1 MTKKENKTFYK
12 KVVDKL
18 MENGRA
24 LALGYRKALDVKV
37 EGNVAEAMK
46 AFLAAHHDEYAAEVL
61 KNVGAHLKS
70 I

>member
-1 MTKKENKTFYK
+1 
-12 KVVDKL
+12 

-24 LALGYRKALDVKV
+24 LALGYKKALDVKV